1 MDKFK
6 KQAIQLGLCK
16 EWQDKWDET
25 GLVEKYINGITWC
38 MKHEFPSLQDMKKYD
53 EILLLNNVY
62 NEKTVNIKCDKEMY
76 VFNASNVNFEIGGY
90 NVCRI
95 YVGRGTKINATV
107 KDHAVLYID
116 NYGGIIDIKSDA
128 GSKCTI
134 WDGDVVKS
142 VPS

>member
-6 KQAIQLGLCK
+6 KQAIQLGLCR

-62 NEKTVNIKCDKEMY
+62 NEKTVNIKCDKGMY

-95 YVGRGTKINATV
+95 YIGRGSNVNITAKGHSI
-107 KDHAVLYID
+107 LLID
-116 NYGGIIDIKSDA
+116 NYGGTINIKKDDTA
-128 GSKCTI
+128 KCTV
-134 WDGDVVKS
+134 WEEKK
-142 VPS
+142 